1 MQFYHHN
8 QYFKSI
14 FDNSELKKK
23 LKLQKNGTGGPDQ
36 SASQPNHWAHQY
48 TTCKSMKHE
57 KSITLTRDR
66 WETHEKCIVCSQSI
80 VCSDKID
87 IP

>member
-1 MQFYHHN
+1 M
-8 QYFKSI
+8 
-14 FDNSELKKK
+14 
-23 LKLQKNGTGGPDQ
+23 GRGGGPDQ